1 MLMFRAMYFLG
12 YDLGSSS
19 VKACLLDA
27 ELSRGVARSTYPDR
41 EMPIEAPR
49 PGWAEQHP
57 DSWWDAAKIATE
69 RLLASSGI
77 TPSEIGGIGIS
88 YQMHGLVIVDE
99 QGKPLRPSILWC
111 DSRAVELG
119 DRAFEALGRERC
131 LEALLN
137 SPGNFTASKLAWVR
151 ENEPDVFARV
161 DKLMLPGDYFAWR
174 LTGRIATT
182 VSGLSEGMLWDF
194 SEDRVAR
201 FVLEHYG
208 IPESL
213 VPETVPTF
221 GEQGRLTDAS
231 AGEFGLAPGT
241 PVVYRAGDQP
251 NNALSLNVLEPG
263 EIAATAGTS
272 GVVYG
277 VSDTVRADPRSRVNS
292 FAHVNHSGDETRLG
306 VLLCINGAGSSYRWL
321 RETLST
327 SPTSYDEMNESASAI
342 PIGSRGLLVFPF
354 GNGAE
359 RMLENRDPGASLAH
373 LNFNLHDG
381 PHLARAVQEGVAFSF
396 RYGMDILGELGM
408 HPKVIRA
415 GCANM
420 FSSPLFTDAVT
431 GTTGVSVEL
440 YRTDGAEGA
449 ARGAAVGA
457 KHFTLSEAFEGLEPE
472 QTIEPDLE
480 RGSEYEDAY
489 GRWVSELRE
498 RMG

>member
-1 MLMFRAMYFLG
+1 MYFLG

-27 ELSRGVARSTYPDR
+27 ELGRGVAWSTYPDR
-41 EMPIEAPR
+41 EMTIDAPQ

-57 DSWWDAAKIATE
+57 DSWWDAAKNATE
-69 RLLASSGI
+69 RLLVSASI
-77 TPSEIGGIGIS
+77 TPSEIRGIGIS

-99 QGKPLRPSILWC
+99 QGKPLRPSIIWC
-111 DSRAVELG
+111 DSRAVEVG
-119 DRAFEALGRERC
+119 ERAVEALGGERC

-151 ENEPDVFARV
+151 ENEPDVFERV

-174 LTGRIATT
+174 LTGRMATT

-194 SEDRVAR
+194 SENRVAQ
-201 FVLEHYG
+201 FVLEHFG
-208 IPESL
+208 IQDSV

-221 GEQGRLTDAS
+221 GEQGRLTDA
-231 AGEFGLAPGT
+231 AAQELGLAAGT
-241 PVVYRAGDQP
+241 PVVYRVGDQP

-306 VLLCINGAGSSYRWL
+306 ILLCINGAGSSYRWL
-321 RETLST
+321 RETLSK
-327 SPTSYDEMNESASAI
+327 SYEEMNESASAI
-342 PIGSRGLLVFPF
+342 PIGAGGLVVFPF

-373 LNFNLHDG
+373 LNFNIHDAA
-381 PHLARAVQEGVAFSF
+381 HLARAVQEGVAFSF

-408 HPKVIRA
+408 RPKVIRA
-415 GCANM
+415 GRANM
-420 FSSPLFTDAVT
+420 FSSPLFTAAVT
-431 GTTGVSVEL
+431 GASGVSVEL
-440 YRTDGAEGA
+440 YQTDGAEGA
-449 ARGAAVGA
+449 ARGAAIGA
-457 KHFTLSEAFEGLEPE
+457 KHFTLAEAFEGIERVA
-472 QTIEPDLE
+472 TIEPDPE
-480 RGSEYEDAY
+480 SRSEYEEAY

>member
-1 MLMFRAMYFLG
+1 MYFLG

-19 VKACLLDA
+19 VKACLLDG
-27 ELSRGVARSTYPDR
+27 ELSRAVAWSTYPDR
-41 EMPIEAPR
+41 EMTIDAPR

-57 DSWWDAAKIATE
+57 DSWWDAARIATE
-69 RLLASSGI
+69 RLLASASI

-99 QGKPLRPSILWC
+99 HGKPLRPSIIWC
-111 DSRAVELG
+111 DSRAVEIG
-119 DRAFEALGRERC
+119 DRAFEALGAGRC
-131 LEALLN
+131 LETLLN

-151 ENEPDVFARV
+151 EHEPEVFERV
-161 DKLMLPGDYFAWR
+161 DRFMLPGDYFAWR
-174 LTGRIATT
+174 LTGRMATT

-194 SEDRVAR
+194 SENRVAR

-208 IPESL
+208 IPASL

-221 GEQGRLTDAS
+221 GEQGRLTDDA
-231 AGEFGLAPGT
+231 AQKFGLTPGT

-292 FAHVNHSGDETRLG
+292 FAHVNHSGNETETRLG
-306 VLLCINGAGSSYRWL
+306 ILLCINGAGSSYRWL

-327 SPTSYDEMNESASAI
+327 STTSYDEMNERASAVA
-342 PIGSRGLLVFPF
+342 IGAGGLVVFPF

-373 LNFNLHDG
+373 LNFNIHDG
-381 PHLARAVQEGVAFSF
+381 AHLARAVQEGVAFSF
-396 RYGMDILGELGM
+396 RYGMDILTELGT
-408 HPKVIRA
+408 HPRVIRA
-415 GCANM
+415 GRANM
-420 FSSPLFTDAVT
+420 FSSPVFTDAVT
-431 GTTGVSVEL
+431 GASGVSVEL

-457 KHFTLSEAFEGLEPE
+457 KHFTLAEAFEGLECE
-472 QTIEPDLE
+472 ATIEPDSE
-480 RGSEYEDAY
+480 RRSEYEDAY
-489 GRWVSELRE
+489 GRWSAELRE

>member
-1 MLMFRAMYFLG
+1 MYFLG
-12 YDLGSSS
+12 YDLGSSA

-41 EMPIEAPR
+41 EMTIAAPR

-69 RLLASSGI
+69 RLLASASI

-99 QGKPLRPSILWC
+99 QGKPLRPSIIWC
-111 DSRAVELG
+111 DSRAVEVG
-119 DRAFEALGRERC
+119 DRAFEVLGSQRC

-151 ENEPDVFARV
+151 ENESDVFERV

-194 SEDRVAR
+194 SENRVAG

-208 IPESL
+208 IPDSV

-221 GEQGRLTDAS
+221 GEQGRLTDA
-231 AGEFGLAPGT
+231 AARELGLAPGT

-251 NNALSLNVLEPG
+251 NNALSVNVLKPG

-277 VSDTVRADPRSRVNS
+277 VSDTVRADPRSRVHS

-306 VLLCINGAGSSYRWL
+306 ILLCINGAGSSNRWL
-321 RETLST
+321 RDTLST
-327 SPTSYDEMNESASAI
+327 SWTSPMSYDEMNESASAI
-342 PIGSRGLLVFPF
+342 PIGARGLLVFPF

-359 RMLENRDPGASLAH
+359 RMLENRNPGASLAH
-373 LNFNLHDG
+373 LNFNIHDG
-381 PHLARAVQEGVAFSF
+381 AHLVRAVQEGVAFSF
-396 RYGMDILGELGM
+396 RYGMDILAELGM
-408 HPKVIRA
+408 RPTVIRA
-415 GCANM
+415 GRANM

-431 GTTGVSVEL
+431 GATGVSVEL
-440 YRTDGAEGA
+440 YQTDGAEGA
-449 ARGAAVGA
+449 ARGAAIGA
-457 KHFTLSEAFEGLEPE
+457 KHFTLAEAFEGLERE
-472 QTIEPDLE
+472 ATIEPDPE
-480 RGSEYEDAY
+480 RRSEYEDAY
-489 GRWVSELRE
+489 GRWVSELGE